1 MLAFAKDISQNNP
14 KHSGESENSELKEY
28 MDYQRALDHERLI
41 YSSLDY
47 AKTGLQESMT
57 EFESDAKK
65 LDGYLKENF
74 PLSFAL
80 AGSADTVMLML
91 RKLVNGHNS
100 TNNWYRM
107 NAYYHALVF
116 DCMKRFVKV
125 YNRLVQESPEKAKE
139 YRISEGIEVD
149 FDDWTY
155 LYFLDLDFHVGK
167 ALGYTHYPFAK
178 RNKAIEEEIDKKLK
192 AGDSF
197 EDALKA
203 LKEKYEIDDV
213 SIKVLL
219 GQEIGKQDLELF
231 YTSVENPIYEAMT
244 QREEGRW
251 GLMDGESFMD
261 QAYYLGSSLK
271 VWVWRKR
278 EEAESAM
285 EEMTKLQKK

>member
-1 MLAFAKDISQNNP
+1 
-14 KHSGESENSELKEY
+14 
-28 MDYQRALDHERLI
+28 
-41 YSSLDY
+41 
-47 AKTGLQESMT
+47 MT

-65 LDGYLKENF
+65 LDGYLKKNF

-116 DCMKRFVKV
+116 DCMKRFVEV
-125 YNRLVQESPEKAKE
+125 YNRLVQGSPEKAKE

-213 SIKVLL
+213 SIRVLL

-244 QREEGRW
+244 QKAEGQW
-251 GLMDGESFMD
+251 GLMDGESFID

-285 EEMTKLQKK
+285 EEMARLQKK